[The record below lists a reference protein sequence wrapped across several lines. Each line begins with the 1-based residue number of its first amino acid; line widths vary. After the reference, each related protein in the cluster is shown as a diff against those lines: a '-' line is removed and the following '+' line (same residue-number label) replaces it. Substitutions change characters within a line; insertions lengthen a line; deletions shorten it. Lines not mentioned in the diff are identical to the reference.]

1 MNKDIKLKCGI
12 VSIIG
17 LPNAGKSTL
26 LNNILNE
33 KVSIISHK
41 VQTTRTAIRGIR
53 NNGVNQMIFID
64 TPGFLKPRT
73 FLDKN
78 MTRSILHSIEDS
90 DINIFLCD
98 ITKKKE
104 FINNKLFKELILPN
118 KKNFLVINKIDLLEK
133 SSLLA
138 STTEINDSYNFHQ
151 TFMISALRNKGIEK
165 LVSSIEN
172 EIPEKDWLYEKS
184 IKTDQKIDFILSEI
198 TREKIFQ
205 LLNEELPYSINI
217 SSNVVDKQNFLKIY
231 QNILVNKKS
240 QKPIIIGKN
249 GEKIKEIGIRARKDM
264 EKKLNKKIYLDILVS
279 VQKSNSN

>member
-1 MNKDIKLKCGI
+1 MNKNNKLKCGI

-17 LPNAGKSTL
+17 LPNAGKSSL

-41 VQTTRTAIRGIR
+41 VQTTRTAIRGIF
-53 NNGVNQMIFID
+53 NSENSQIIFID
-64 TPGFLKPRT
+64 TPGLLKPRT

-90 DINIFLCD
+90 VINIFLCD
-98 ITKKKE
+98 ITKKEE
-104 FINNKLFKELILPN
+104 FIKNKLFKELILSN

-133 SSLLA
+133 SKLLSSSA
-138 STTEINDSYNFHQ
+138 EINTIYDFHQ
-151 TFMISALRNKGIEK
+151 TFMISALKNKGIEK
-165 LVSSIEN
+165 LVSSIKN
-172 EIPEKDWLYEKS
+172 EVPEKDWLYEKS
-184 IKTDQKIDFILSEI
+184 IKTDQKLDFILSEI

-217 SSNVVDKQNFLKIY
+217 STNIIDKKNFFKIY
-231 QNILVNKKS
+231 QIIVVNKKS

-279 VQKSNSN
+279 VQKSSFN

>member
-1 MNKDIKLKCGI
+1 MNKKIKFKCGI

-41 VQTTRTAIRGIR
+41 VQTTRTAIRGIF
-53 NNGVNQMIFID
+53 NSGNSQIIFID
-64 TPGFLKPRT
+64 TPGFLKPKT

-98 ITKKKE
+98 ITKKEE
-104 FINNKLFKELILPN
+104 FIKNKLFKELILSN
-118 KKNFLVINKIDLLEK
+118 KKNFLAINKIDLVEK
-133 SSLLA
+133 QNLLSSTSQINA
-138 STTEINDSYNFHQ
+138 SYDFHQ
-151 TFMISALRNKGIEK
+151 TFMISALKNKGIKK
-165 LVSSIEN
+165 LVSSIQN
-172 EIPEKDWLYEKS
+172 EVPEKDWLYEKS
-184 IKTDQKIDFILSEI
+184 IRTDQKIDFTLSEI

-217 SSNVVDKQNFLKIY
+217 SSNIVDKKNFLKIY
-231 QNILVNKKS
+231 QNIVVNKKS

-279 VQKSNSN
+279 VQKSSFN

>member
-1 MNKDIKLKCGI
+1 MNKNNKLKCGI

-17 LPNAGKSTL
+17 LPNAGKSSL

-41 VQTTRTAIRGIR
+41 VQTTRTAIRGIFNR
-53 NNGVNQMIFID
+53 ENSQIIFID
-64 TPGFLKPRT
+64 TPGLLKPRT

-90 DINIFLCD
+90 VINIFLCD
-98 ITKKKE
+98 ITKKEE
-104 FINNKLFKELILPN
+104 FIKNKLFKELILSN

-133 SSLLA
+133 SKLLSSSA
-138 STTEINDSYNFHQ
+138 EINTIYDFHQ
-151 TFMISALRNKGIEK
+151 TFMISALKNKGIKK
-165 LVSSIEN
+165 LVSSIQN
-172 EIPEKDWLYEKS
+172 ELPEKDWLYEKS
-184 IKTDQKIDFILSEI
+184 IKTDQKLDFILSEI

-217 SSNVVDKQNFLKIY
+217 STNIIDKKNFFKIY
-231 QNILVNKKS
+231 QIIVVNKKS

>member
-1 MNKDIKLKCGI
+1 MSKNIKLKCGI

-41 VQTTRTAIRGIR
+41 VQTTRTAIRGIF
-53 NNGVNQMIFID
+53 NSGHSQIIFID
-64 TPGFLKPRT
+64 TPGLLKPRT

-98 ITKKKE
+98 ITKKEE
-104 FINNKLFKELILPN
+104 FIKNKLLKELILSN
-118 KKNFLVINKIDLLEK
+118 KRNFLVINKIDLLEK
-133 SSLLA
+133 PNLLSSTAQINA
-138 STTEINDSYNFHQ
+138 SYDFHQ
-151 TFMISALRNKGIEK
+151 TFMISALKNKGIKK
-165 LVSSIEN
+165 LVSSIQN
-172 EIPEKDWLYEKS
+172 EVPEKDWLYEKS
-184 IKTDQKIDFILSEI
+184 IRTDQKIDFTLSEI

-217 SSNVVDKQNFLKIY
+217 SSNIVDKKNFLKIY
-231 QNILVNKKS
+231 QNIVVNKKS

-279 VQKSNSN
+279 VQKSSFN

>member
-1 MNKDIKLKCGI
+1 MSKNIKLKCGI

-41 VQTTRTAIRGIR
+41 VQTTRTAIRGIF
-53 NNGVNQMIFID
+53 NSGHSQIIFID
-64 TPGFLKPRT
+64 TPGLLKPRT

-98 ITKKKE
+98 VTKKEE
-104 FINNKLFKELILPN
+104 FIKNKLLKELILSN
-118 KKNFLVINKIDLLEK
+118 KRNFLVINK
-133 SSLLA
+133 
-138 STTEINDSYNFHQ
+138 
-151 TFMISALRNKGIEK
+151 
-165 LVSSIEN
+165 LVSSIKN
-172 EIPEKDWLYEKS
+172 EVPEKDWLYEKS
-184 IKTDQKIDFILSEI
+184 IKTDQKLDFTLSEI

-217 SSNVVDKQNFLKIY
+217 SSNIVDKKNFLKIY
-231 QNILVNKKS
+231 QNIVVNKKS

-279 VQKSNSN
+279 VQKSSFN